1 MRCHICNAILEPTE
15 IKFSI
20 RNKLE
25 PCFTCK
31 AKSEET
37 SETYGDFIQELFKEV
52 EKDGEKIRSEI
63 KETKINKV

>member
-15 IKFSI
+15 IKFSHQ
-20 RNKLE
+20 NKLE

-37 SETYGDFIQELFKEV
+37 SETFGEFIQELLKEV
-52 EKDGEKIRSEI
+52 EKDADKIKAEI
-63 KETKINKV
+63 KKAASKEI